1 MCPGP
6 SARRSRPRPPPGAA
20 PSSPAAPPSPTSSW
34 AAPWQ
39 HPHSATTGG
48 SVVQHS
54 ASLLLHQKS
63 ELDMINDY
71 DYHHI
76 IYQDSNQRQHVFG
89 PLFPLIL
96 LLLSDFPHERSGSS
110 PQVVAS
116 SQCNNRYPRVPC
128 QCQCSVMSSM
138 NIVTPRVLCRAVVPV
153 ESRYCTNHSVA
164 LTPDPEALCDV
175 FL

>member
-20 PSSPAAPPSPTSSW
+20 PSSPAAHPSPTSSW
-34 AAPWQ
+34 AAAPWQ

-63 ELDMINDY
+63 ELTT
-71 DYHHI
+71 I
-76 IYQDSNQRQHVFG
+76 IILYQDSNQRQNVFG

-128 QCQCSVMSSM
+128 QCHVLHEHCHSPRLVSCS
-138 NIVTPRVLCRAVVPV
+138 CA
-153 ESRYCTNHSVA
+153 SRI
-164 LTPDPEALCDV
+164 
-175 FL
+175 